1 METTSL
7 HPRIINWV
15 KNSLVFV
22 HRDKTTK
29 IFLFF
34 LFSTSPLQEGGIEK
48 ASDKNIRSE
57 IAL

>member
-22 HRDKTTK
+22 RRDKTTK

-34 LFSTSPLQEGGIEK
+34 LFSTSSLQEGGIEK

>member
-15 KNSLVFV
+15 KNSLIFV
-22 HRDKTTK
+22 RRDKTTK

-34 LFSTSPLQEGGIEK
+34 LFSTSSLQEGGIEK
-48 ASDKNIRSE
+48 VSDKNIRSE

>member
-15 KNSLVFV
+15 KNNLVFV

-34 LFSTSPLQEGGIEK
+34 LFSTSSLQEGGIEK